1 MVQTLFTNRIGG
13 ISSPPYESNNLA
25 LHVGDNSVS
34 VLKNRR
40 VLNALV
46 GPTQYM
52 NQTHGDSVALVDALT
67 NHEPNSDALVTTETG
82 IALGVLVADCIPL
95 LLWDEIENVIA
106 VAHVGRKGL
115 LNEVAMKTVK
125 VMSTIGAERIHA
137 MLGPSICG
145 NCYEVGRDIY
155 EEVGT
160 AFPRARS
167 LTAKGSFAL
176 DLPAAL
182 SFELSRGGVEVSR
195 SPICTLE
202 NSNYFSYRRDGKT
215 GRQAGLIWQ

>member
-25 LHVGDNSVS
+25 LHVGDSNISVS
-34 VLKNRR
+34 RNRE
-40 VLNALV
+40 LLESLT

-52 NQTHGDSVALVDALT
+52 NQIHGDSVALVDALSD
-67 NHEPNSDALVTTETG
+67 HEPNSDALVTTETG
-82 IALGVLVADCIPL
+82 IALAVLVADCIPL
-95 LLWDEIENVIA
+95 LLWDEDEHVIA

-115 LNEVAMKTVK
+115 LNEVAMKTIN
-125 VMSTIGAERIHA
+125 VMNTLGAQRIHA
-137 MLGPSICG
+137 ILGPSICG

-155 EEVGT
+155 DEVST

-167 LTAKGSFAL
+167 LTAKGTTAL

-182 SFELSRGGVEVSR
+182 SFELSRVGVKVSR
-195 SPICTLE
+195 SPICTVE
-202 NSNYFSYRRDGKT
+202 NSNYFSYRRDGTT

>member
-13 ISSPPYESNNLA
+13 ISRRPYESNNLA
-25 LHVGDNSVS
+25 LHVGDDSVS
-34 VLKNRR
+34 VSKNRR
-40 VLNALV
+40 SVAALV

-52 NQTHGDSVALVDALT
+52 NQNHGDVVALVESLT
-67 NHEPNSDALVTTETG
+67 SHDPNSDALVTTHTG

-95 LLWDEIENVIA
+95 LLWDEVEHVIA

-115 LNEVAMKTVK
+115 LNEVAMKTVR
-125 VMSTIGAERIHA
+125 VMNSLGATRISG

-145 NCYEVGRDIY
+145 KCYEVSGDIHD
-155 EEVGT
+155 EVST

-167 LTAKGSFAL
+167 VTSGGTLGL
-176 DLPAAL
+176 DLPGAL
-182 SFELSRGGVEVSR
+182 SFELLQVGVRVSR
-195 SPICTLE
+195 SSICTLE
-202 NSNYFSYRRDGKT
+202 NPHFFSYRRDGLT

>member
-13 ISSPPYESNNLA
+13 VSSSPYESNNLA

-34 VLKNRR
+34 VSGNRR
-40 VLNALV
+40 LIRALV

-52 NQTHGDSVALVDALT
+52 NQTHGNNVALVDAPT
-67 NHEPNSDALVTTETG
+67 DHEPNADALVTSETG
-82 IALGVLVADCIPL
+82 IALAVLVADCIPL
-95 LLWDEIENVIA
+95 LLWDEVENVIA

-115 LNEVAMKTVK
+115 VNEVAMKTIE
-125 VMSTIGAERIHA
+125 VMNTLGAERIHA

-145 NCYEVGRDIY
+145 DCYEVGRDIY
-155 EEVGT
+155 DEVGT

-167 LTAKGSFAL
+167 LTAAGTPGL

-182 SFELSRGGVEVSR
+182 SFQLSGVVVSVSR
-195 SPICTLE
+195 SPICTVE
-202 NSNYFSYRRDGKT
+202 NPNYFSYRRDGKT